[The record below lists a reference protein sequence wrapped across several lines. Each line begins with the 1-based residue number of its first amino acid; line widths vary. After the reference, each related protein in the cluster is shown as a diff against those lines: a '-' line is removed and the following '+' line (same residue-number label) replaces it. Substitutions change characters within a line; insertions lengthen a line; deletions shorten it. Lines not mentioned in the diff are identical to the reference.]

1 MKLLLRTLIVLSI
14 LLTTGVITSAVAD
27 DDPKK
32 NSTVDGSGWQ
42 KSACSKK
49 QCHLD
54 PIKFNLEYG
63 LDLSKNTVFKL
74 NIDTR
79 ITMIDCCTSCE
90 EEYSWCNFNADHEAC

>member
-27 DDPKK
+27 DDQKR
-32 NSTVDGSGWQ
+32 NSTVMERVA

-54 PIKFNLEYG
+54 PINSTWSSGWICRK
-63 LDLSKNTVFKL
+63 
-74 NIDTR
+74 TR
-79 ITMIDCCTSCE
+79 FS
-90 EEYSWCNFNADHEAC
+90 S